1 MMNVMLIF
9 LILGMLKLIFLA
21 LVISLVVY
29 ILVQRKLNKRN
40 QRKMSVRVLKN
51 LSKVKFSALINS
63 GDPDEE
69 CSICFE

>member
-51 LSKVKFSALINS
+51 LSKVKFSALIN
-63 GDPDEE
+63 
-69 CSICFE
+69 

>member
-40 QRKMSVRVLKN
+40 QRKMSVRVLKS
-51 LSKVKFSALINS
+51 LSKVKFSALIN
-63 GDPDEE
+63 
-69 CSICFE
+69 